1 MQMFSIVDIVLKW
14 KRKEDDMYYVRIS
27 ELFFLSFGE
36 DEEKWTK
43 EQRNFVDFHI
53 DKATM
58 KQFQRYYG
66 G

>member
-1 MQMFSIVDIVLKW
+1 
-14 KRKEDDMYYVRIS
+14 MYYVRIS